1 MLKRPRRLR
10 SSGLIRN
17 LIHETDLS
25 LERLIQPYFLSS
37 AQGKQEPISGF
48 SGVYRWGI
56 EALKHQIE
64 KDLEH
69 GLKSFLLFGSSSQE
83 DKTQNAK
90 GAYDPNGILP
100 QAISE
105 LKKTFK
111 DKILLFMRLS

>member
-25 LERLIQPYFLSS
+25 LERLIQPYFLTS
-37 AQGKQEPISGF
+37 APSKQEPISGF

-90 GAYDPNGILP
+90 GAYDPM
-100 QAISE
+100 E
-105 LKKTFK
+105 FFLK
-111 DKILLFMRLS
+111 LFQS